1 MRRLLFLIF
10 LTVSIN
16 GKSNNDKLT
25 RFFNNQL
32 YDIYIEHY
40 NNNLNEY
47 NNDKLYTNNFYIS
60 IIKSERSKNYKHQY
74 RTEIENFIDTNLSG
88 YTNDLIYAYGVYEYS
103 NNRFKNAIKFL
114 SKNKSKDSDYYIG
127 LSYYH
132 IKDYIKAEKILSN
145 SKKSNDNLNFVLGA
159 VYYNLDQFEKS
170 LDYLNKVDDE
180 NYKSKKLPFLISI
193 YFINEDYE
201 KVLDYESSVDDDT
214 ENLDYCLFF
223 IGKSNLITNN
233 YDKSITNFLNIK
245 SEIDRGDEIKYLLA
259 YSYYQNNNLDEAKN
273 LFNQILNSKNKYIQK
288 ASYYLASIFYKED
301 NFNIAKNYFYA
312 AYRENQEDLFT
323 SNSLL
328 NYSKCLYEI
337 GNYDLSITT
346 LNKLKSEFPNY
357 KADEV
362 NNLISENYFLTNDYR
377 RIINYLS
384 NQKEIS
390 SDEKEKFQFIT
401 YQRGVN
407 EFNKGEFKNAINYFN
422 LSNRYKYNIHIY
434 SKAIFN
440 KSEAY
445 FVTNQYSKS
454 KSELLNLLNIRNLD
468 REIKSKAFKSMGYT
482 LFNMIDYENSAVYF
496 ENYLKSKKINSTEN
510 INNEDLDVFIRLA
523 DSYYASKNYRKALN
537 VYNKIINSNY
547 SDKNYLTYQVAL
559 CYYGLSEFGKSFEYL
574 DRVINNSNKSL
585 TDDALFRKAQIYF
598 ETSEFDKSIEYYSE
612 IIENIKYSKYIPYS
626 YLNRATSYFN
636 LKSYD
641 QAEKDFLFILNKINS
656 KDIQA
661 EALLG
666 MQKIVSFTNNF
677 TLLNKQISNFRSNFP
692 DSDNIQNIEYE
703 NIRNLYFNQKYND
716 LVNQVNSLDSSGNLI
731 INRNEID
738 YYLAESYYKTNNYKN
753 AEKIYVNIS
762 DSINSKY
769 FSRSLNRLAS
779 INLRLKNY
787 EKSINYY
794 KNLQNITKNNRERVE
809 SFIGILSNYF
819 YLKKYDSVFYYSNRV
834 NDFEKISF
842 NNRNKINLI
851 SAKSFLENNNTSSA
865 IDMLLSTI
873 NLVKDESAAE
883 ANLILAQI
891 FYNNG
896 QNNQALETLY
906 SLNENFQGYPYWVGK
921 SYILIAEI
929 FLSDDDKFQA
939 EATLSS
945 IIENTSVE
953 EVKTEALSILKKINL
968 DDEPL

>member
-1 MRRLLFLIF
+1 
-10 LTVSIN
+10 
-16 GKSNNDKLT
+16 
-25 RFFNNQL
+25 
-32 YDIYIEHY
+32 
-40 NNNLNEY
+40 
-47 NNDKLYTNNFYIS
+47 
-60 IIKSERSKNYKHQY
+60 
-74 RTEIENFIDTNLSG
+74 
-88 YTNDLIYAYGVYEYS
+88 
-103 NNRFKNAIKFL
+103 
-114 SKNKSKDSDYYIG
+114 
-127 LSYYH
+127 
-132 IKDYIKAEKILSN
+132 
-145 SKKSNDNLNFVLGA
+145 
-159 VYYNLDQFEKS
+159 
-170 LDYLNKVDDE
+170 
-180 NYKSKKLPFLISI
+180 
-193 YFINEDYE
+193 
-201 KVLDYESSVDDDT
+201 
-214 ENLDYCLFF
+214 
-223 IGKSNLITNN
+223 
-233 YDKSITNFLNIK
+233 
-245 SEIDRGDEIKYLLA
+245 
-259 YSYYQNNNLDEAKN
+259 
-273 LFNQILNSKNKYIQK
+273 
-288 ASYYLASIFYKED
+288 
-301 NFNIAKNYFYA
+301 
-312 AYRENQEDLFT
+312 
-323 SNSLL
+323 
-328 NYSKCLYEI
+328 
-337 GNYDLSITT
+337 
-346 LNKLKSEFPNY
+346 
-357 KADEV
+357 
-362 NNLISENYFLTNDYR
+362 
-377 RIINYLS
+377 
-384 NQKEIS
+384 
-390 SDEKEKFQFIT
+390 
-401 YQRGVN
+401 
-407 EFNKGEFKNAINYFN
+407 
-422 LSNRYKYNIHIY
+422 
-434 SKAIFN
+434 
-440 KSEAY
+440 
-445 FVTNQYSKS
+445 
-454 KSELLNLLNIRNLD
+454 
-468 REIKSKAFKSMGYT
+468 
-482 LFNMIDYENSAVYF
+482 
-496 ENYLKSKKINSTEN
+496 
-510 INNEDLDVFIRLA
+510 
-523 DSYYASKNYRKALN
+523 
-537 VYNKIINSNY
+537 
-547 SDKNYLTYQVAL
+547 
-559 CYYGLSEFGKSFEYL
+559 
-574 DRVINNSNKSL
+574 
-585 TDDALFRKAQIYF
+585 
-598 ETSEFDKSIEYYSE
+598 
-612 IIENIKYSKYIPYS
+612 
-626 YLNRATSYFN
+626 
-636 LKSYD
+636 
-641 QAEKDFLFILNKINS
+641 
-656 KDIQA
+656 
-661 EALLG
+661 

>member
-454 KSELLNLLNIRNLD
+454 KSELLNLFDIRNL
-468 REIKSKAFKSMGYT
+468 
-482 LFNMIDYENSAVYF
+482 LHH
-496 ENYLKSKKINSTEN
+496 LLINS
-510 INNEDLDVFIRLA
+510 
-523 DSYYASKNYRKALN
+523 
-537 VYNKIINSNY
+537 
-547 SDKNYLTYQVAL
+547 
-559 CYYGLSEFGKSFEYL
+559 
-574 DRVINNSNKSL
+574 
-585 TDDALFRKAQIYF
+585 
-598 ETSEFDKSIEYYSE
+598 
-612 IIENIKYSKYIPYS
+612 
-626 YLNRATSYFN
+626 
-636 LKSYD
+636 
-641 QAEKDFLFILNKINS
+641 
-656 KDIQA
+656 
-661 EALLG
+661 
-666 MQKIVSFTNNF
+666 
-677 TLLNKQISNFRSNFP
+677 
-692 DSDNIQNIEYE
+692 
-703 NIRNLYFNQKYND
+703 
-716 LVNQVNSLDSSGNLI
+716 
-731 INRNEID
+731 
-738 YYLAESYYKTNNYKN
+738 
-753 AEKIYVNIS
+753 
-762 DSINSKY
+762 
-769 FSRSLNRLAS
+769 
-779 INLRLKNY
+779 
-787 EKSINYY
+787 
-794 KNLQNITKNNRERVE
+794 
-809 SFIGILSNYF
+809 
-819 YLKKYDSVFYYSNRV
+819 
-834 NDFEKISF
+834 
-842 NNRNKINLI
+842 
-851 SAKSFLENNNTSSA
+851 
-865 IDMLLSTI
+865 
-873 NLVKDESAAE
+873 
-883 ANLILAQI
+883 
-891 FYNNG
+891 
-896 QNNQALETLY
+896 
-906 SLNENFQGYPYWVGK
+906 
-921 SYILIAEI
+921 
-929 FLSDDDKFQA
+929 
-939 EATLSS
+939 
-945 IIENTSVE
+945 
-953 EVKTEALSILKKINL
+953 
-968 DDEPL
+968 